1 MTKTELNLTK
11 YARGIIQLGSLSVA
25 EFNELNAI
33 YEHLVKDMPIEERP
47 MFDSSDFKELLDREL
62 SSRAM

>member
-11 YARGIIQLGSLSVA
+11 YARGIIQLGSLSA
-25 EFNELNAI
+25 EEFNELNAT
-33 YEHLVKDMPIEERP
+33 YERLVEGMPIEERL
-47 MFDSSDFKELLDREL
+47 MFDSNDFKGLLEREL